1 MILPYIR
8 PPYASTMH
16 EYDHALSDFR
26 EKAWRASKSKQLSC
40 THCFFFGPMPIAVVA
55 CFLAVVEIVS
65 CPYRSIK
72 LIGCASRQPATWL
85 RLGYRMCDCEV
96 AYNRESDGWN
106 MVNCY
111 FHGSARPISIFEV
124 LALRGWQLL
133 LGESESTDLPSFMFI
148 SNFGALSPWM
158 CNDSYCCQKAFF
170 PKVLITCDHTARTV
184 RMTYSIELFFVLDV
198 VSILSLGC
206 LWYMI
211 F

>member
-1 MILPYIR
+1 MSVSDVYPRKVRTRPWHNLRSSHIWYMHLLYTHISTTLSCCMILPYIR

-40 THCFFFGPMPIAVVA
+40 THWFFFGPMPIAVVA

-85 RLGYRMCDCEV
+85 RLGYRMCECEV

-106 MVNCY
+106 MVNLC
-111 FHGSARPISIFEV
+111 E
-124 LALRGWQLL
+124 AL
-133 LGESESTDLPSFMFI
+133 
-148 SNFGALSPWM
+148 
-158 CNDSYCCQKAFF
+158 
-170 PKVLITCDHTARTV
+170 
-184 RMTYSIELFFVLDV
+184 
-198 VSILSLGC
+198 
-206 LWYMI
+206 
-211 F
+211 